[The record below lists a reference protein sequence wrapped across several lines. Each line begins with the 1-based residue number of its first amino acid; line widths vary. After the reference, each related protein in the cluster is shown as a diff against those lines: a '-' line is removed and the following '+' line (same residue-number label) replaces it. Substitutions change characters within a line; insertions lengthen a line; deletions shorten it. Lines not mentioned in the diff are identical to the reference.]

1 MPTSTQTSNLAE
13 VKRWSILRLAIVLVA
28 ALLST
33 VALPYSNLLLELL
46 SGGFGV
52 PFMSPPQPI
61 PIATRLMTRLIL
73 GTLLYGLST
82 LVLSLTISFG
92 LQGLK
97 VAAVGAVF
105 AGLATLVLLTL
116 DSQDWGY
123 FALVVYELVAV
134 SGIAVIILVAT
145 DRLRRLF
152 EALPLLLMILGIS
165 WVTLTIGRSIWRQ
178 EVNSTGWIVTIQW
191 CVGAWIWMSAVYW
204 TEVAARRASWAGGI
218 IWLALMPV
226 PLILGRLWF
235 HL

>member
-1 MPTSTQTSNLAE
+1 MPTPTQANALAE
-13 VKRWSILRLAIVLVA
+13 VKLWSFLRLAIVLVA

-33 VALPYSNLLLELL
+33 VALQYSNLLLELL

-82 LVLSLTISFG
+82 LVFSLTISFS

-97 VAAVGAVF
+97 AAAVGAVF

-116 DSQDWGY
+116 DSRDWGY

-134 SGIAVIILVAT
+134 STIAIAVLLITGRVRRPVEATPWLLVSLT
-145 DRLRRLF
+145 VS
-152 EALPLLLMILGIS
+152 LL
-165 WVTLTIGRSIWRQ
+165 TLTLGRSLVQQ
-178 EVNSTGWIVTIQW
+178 EFEWIDPIQW

-204 TEVAARRASWAGGI
+204 TEVAARRATWVGGI